1 MKRLALLCLL
11 VGGIIC
17 CPAAE
22 AQINCPSTS
31 SKLACVIPNT
41 LNLKSSTDLAFLNEA
56 VGSTLGDLPLAS
68 PASGIIYVL
77 DPKLNLP
84 VPSNDTLGPVLV
96 QRAETI
102 GKHKLYLAVTY
113 QFFRFENID
122 GISMK
127 NIPIVLSFPGPPAP
141 VTTATNNRLD
151 LTAHQLGVYLTWHCN
166 WPALF
171 C

>member
-11 VGGIIC
+11 VGGIAF
-17 CPAAE
+17 CPVAE

-31 SKLACVIPNT
+31 TKLACAIPNLLQLT
-41 LNLKSSTDLAFLNEA
+41 PGSIQSLGFLNEA

-122 GISMK
+122 GVSLK
-127 NIPIVLSFPGPPAP
+127 NIP
-141 VTTATNNRLD
+141 
-151 LTAHQLGVYLTWHCN
+151 WC
-166 WPALF
+166 
-171 C
+171 